1 MRSKILWV
9 AMAVVAIA
17 VLGAV
22 VRAALP
28 DGGTP
33 SAADK
38 VRVTASFYPMA
49 EFARQVGG
57 DKVEV
62 STLISPGVEPHD
74 YDPTPQDIAGVHK
87 SRLFIYNGAGLEP
100 WADKIGG
107 ELAAGGV
114 VVVNASDGL
123 DLLTKDGGED
133 GGSPGGNAT
142 FDPHVWLDPVMAG
155 REVDNIKAGLI
166 EADPQNQD
174 YYENNANA
182 YKQQLAGLDGAFR
195 GGLADCGRRDIVT
208 SHQAFKYLAARYGL
222 DVMSIS
228 GLSPDEE
235 PSPQKLAEVAQFAR
249 DHNVH
254 YIFFETLTSPKLS
267 ETIASEVGAQ
277 TLVFNPLEGLTKEQ
291 ISQGMDYLSVQRDNI
306 ASLRTALE
314 CKN

>member
-1 MRSKILWV
+1 MGII
-9 AMAVVAIA
+9 AVV

-22 VRAALP
+22 LRATRVDNSGSPTA
-28 DGGTP
+28 GE
-33 SAADK
+33 K

-100 WADKIGG
+100 WADRIGDD
-107 ELAAGGV
+107 LASGGV
-114 VVVNASDGL
+114 VVVNASAGL
-123 DLLTKDGGED
+123 DLMTKDAGTD
-133 GGSPGGNAT
+133 GGSSGNNST
-142 FDPHVWLDPVMAG
+142 FDPHVWLDPVLAG

-174 YYENNANA
+174 FYENNANA
-182 YKQQLAGLDGAFR
+182 YKDKLADLDKAYR
-195 GGLADCGRRDIVT
+195 GGLANCGRRDIVS

-222 DVMSIS
+222 DVMAIS

-249 DHNVH
+249 DHGVR
-254 YIFFETLTSPKLS
+254 YIFFETLVSPKLS
-267 ETIASEVGAQ
+267 ETIASEVGAM
-277 TLVFNPLEGLTKEQ
+277 TLVFNPLEGLTEEE
-291 ISQGMDYLSVQRDNI
+291 ISQGKDYLSVQRDNI
-306 ASLRTALE
+306 ANLRIALD
-314 CKN
+314 CK